1 MFREV
6 YEFDATTAAAT
17 EEDFWTEM
25 ETDIQNFSVVTG
37 DEEQTMVVVDV
48 QTMPN

>member
-1 MFREV
+1 M
-6 YEFDATTAAAT
+6 YEFDATAAT
-17 EEDFWTEM
+17 AEEDFWTEMETM

-37 DEEQTMVVVDV
+37 DEDQTMVVVDV